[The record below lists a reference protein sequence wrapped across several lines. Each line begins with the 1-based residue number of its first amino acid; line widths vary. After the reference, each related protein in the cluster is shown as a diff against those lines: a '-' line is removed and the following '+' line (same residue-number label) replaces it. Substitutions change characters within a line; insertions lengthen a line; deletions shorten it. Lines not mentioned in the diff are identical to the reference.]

1 MYIPKNISLYIC
13 IYIYIYIYNSPKIYI
28 YIYIYKY
35 QCPKIAVQH
44 ACMDTLRRYIAG
56 ESCSHAVCTAAFFL
70 MNKEEIFKL

>member
-1 MYIPKNISLYIC
+1 MH
-13 IYIYIYIYNSPKIYI
+13 IYIYIYIYTSLK
-28 YIYIYKY
+28 IYIYKY

-44 ACMDTLRRYIAG
+44 ACIDVLRRYIAD